1 MGPVSHDTAHPF
13 AESLYLKD
21 PSGNSLELCVWRDPA
36 KTNRAAAVGIG
47 RIPNSGLAH
56 CVFDVTDVEKAEDFY
71 VKALG
76 VDRSIQGSQATA

>member
-1 MGPVSHDTAHPF
+1 MSRPSGSIAL
-13 AESLYLKD
+13 SKD
-21 PSGNSLELCVWRDPA
+21 PRQQPNFLSA

-76 VDRSIQGSQATA
+76 VDPQG